1 MRDLE
6 KIAQEII
13 DSMSVTER
21 LKLLQPVNK
30 KTLIR
35 IARLL
40 NLSSSGHSIELRN
53 RIINYRR

>member
-6 KIAQEII
+6 KIAQEIV
-13 DSMSVTER
+13 DSMSITER
-21 LKLLQPVNK
+21 LKLLRFLNK
-30 KTLIR
+30 KSLIR